1 MIKQAQRIAAIPPY
15 LFAEIDKLKAQAKAR
30 GVDVIDLG
38 IGDPDQPTPE
48 HVIQAL
54 NEAAGDPANHRY
66 PPYEGLQEFKQAVA
80 TWYNDRYG
88 VKLDPETEV
97 MALIGS
103 KEGIAHICWAFVDPG
118 DVTLVPDPAYPVY
131 RTGTLLAGGV
141 PCTLPLKPE
150 NNFLP
155 DYSTVDSKTAKQAKL
170 LFINYPNNPTAAV
183 ATPEFFAETVD
194 FARRNNIIVCHDFA
208 YCETT
213 FDGYRAPS
221 FLATPGAKEVGIEF
235 NSLSKPYNMTGWRLG
250 FVVGNKDVLAALSV
264 IKTNVDSGVFNA
276 VQYAGI
282 KALTGPQDFIAH
294 MNKMYAGRRDVIVNG
309 LNSLGWNLRP
319 TKGTFYVWAPVPEG
333 YTSKSFAALLLE
345 KAGVNVAPGNG
356 YGEHGEGFFRIALTC
371 SEQRLEEAVDRMKQQ
386 GIFFTGKK

>member
-1 MIKQAQRIAAIPPY
+1 MIKRAKRIAAVPPY
-15 LFAEIDKLKAQAKAR
+15 LFAEIDKLKAQARAR

-38 IGDPDQPTPE
+38 IGDPDQPTPG

-54 NEAAGDPANHRY
+54 KEAAADPATHRY
-66 PPYEGLQEFKQAVA
+66 PPYEGLPEFKQAVA
-80 TWYNDRYG
+80 DWYRERYE
-88 VKLDPETEV
+88 VELDPETEV

-103 KEGIAHICWAFVDPG
+103 KEGIAHICWAFVDQG

-141 PCTLPLKPE
+141 PYTLPLQAE
-150 NNFLP
+150 NDFLP
-155 DYSTVDSKTAKQAKL
+155 DYSLVDSETAQRAKL

-183 ATPEFFAETVD
+183 ATPQFFAQTVD
-194 FARRNNIIVCHDFA
+194 FARQHGIAVCHDFA

-221 FLATPGAKEVGIEF
+221 FLATPGAKEMGIEF
-235 NSLSKPYNMTGWRLG
+235 NSLSKPYNMTGWRIG
-250 FVVGNKDVLAALSV
+250 FAVGNKDVLAALSI

-282 KALTGPQDFIAH
+282 RALTGPQDSIDS
-294 MNKMYAGRRDVIVNG
+294 MNRIYTGRRDAIIDG
-309 LNSLGWNLRP
+309 LNSLGWKLQP

-356 YGEHGEGFFRIALTC
+356 YGQYGEGFFRIALTC
-371 SEQRLEEAVDRMKQQ
+371 SEQRLREAVDRMRQQ
-386 GIFFTGKK
+386 GIFFAGKR